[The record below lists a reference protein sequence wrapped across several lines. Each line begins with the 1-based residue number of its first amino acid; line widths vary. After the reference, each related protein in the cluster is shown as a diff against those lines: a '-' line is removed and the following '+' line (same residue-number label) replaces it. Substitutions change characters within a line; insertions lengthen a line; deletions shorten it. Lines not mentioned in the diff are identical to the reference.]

1 MLVAVFVG
9 VSVGVCVLNGAN
21 GGAVL
26 VAVAVFGTLVFVGVG
41 CVGVIVFVGVFVCV
55 GGTLVFDGWM
65 MTACVAVIVA
75 VLDGSSVIVPVE
87 VGVSGS
93 EVSVS
98 VIIGVSLTVI
108 VFVAVTGL
116 A

>member
-1 MLVAVFVG
+1 MLVEVVVGVFV
-9 VSVGVCVLNGAN
+9 LN

-26 VAVAVFGTLVFVGVG
+26 VSVAVFGTLVFVGVG
-41 CVGVIVFVGVFVCV
+41 CVGVNVFVGVLVGVFVRV

-75 VLDGSSVIVPVE
+75 VLEGSSVIISVGG
-87 VGVSGS
+87 GVSDS

-98 VIIGVSLTVI
+98 VIMGVSLTVI
-108 VFVAVTGL
+108 VLVAVTGL

>member
-1 MLVAVFVG
+1 MGVLVG
-9 VSVGVCVLNGAN
+9 VFVLNGVN

-26 VAVAVFGTLVFVGVG
+26 VSVAVFGTLVFVGVG
-41 CVGVIVFVGVFVCV
+41 CVGVIVFVGVFVRV

-65 MTACVAVIVA
+65 MACVAVIVA

-98 VIIGVSLTVI
+98 VILGV
-108 VFVAVTGL
+108 
-116 A
+116 